1 MTEEEAT
8 TAVARGM
15 FSSADWD
22 GEHLAFVQCPGIE
35 LHTGS
40 NGRKDCRL
48 TINDGRPPT
57 LFCVHQSCSD
67 VLAQRNKAMRSAI
80 GKLKSATQTGNHAR
94 AGLAPVPST
103 LRTSSA
109 APTRAAAQL
118 VTTRI
123 PLAPAPLPPAL
134 LDGQRLH
141 LETCFDAAELVAVVR
156 GVGPAGKPLN
166 IGDIIPPV
174 PLEDAHDNGTFVRVN
189 PMRPGGRGDAD
200 VTAWRHCLIE
210 CDQAPLELQ
219 WAAIQASRLPVS
231 VVVHSGGRSVH
242 AWVRV
247 DASTAEE
254 FRQRAAAAADA
265 LDKFENIKVDRSA
278 LNPSRWARLAGRR
291 RGDAMQELLAVNI
304 GATCWD
310 DWVAMAKEQPAAEPV
325 ATEAPRPHSA
335 VQFYYRKHQKDYLL
349 VRDNNTN
356 VVPLT
361 EAGLKSALKFE
372 GLVDIGD
379 KEALERA
386 AYDIKLETGID
397 YDGPMP
403 GYSRGLHVENG
414 QRCFVNSEPQPV
426 AADKSG
432 TVDVTEIGAGWPNI
446 LALLER
452 LLLPDKSSRTIVF
465 ELCWNL
471 KLARESLF
479 AALRQ
484 PTEHGQR
491 NVRPGPVTVFC
502 GPKNCG
508 KTLLVNHVITPLLGG
523 RSVDAHKSFTSDA
536 DGFNGELLAGEV
548 WVVDDKIH
556 SCDLKSRRQ
565 FGANIKSKLYA
576 GKVGFHAKFKEQ
588 ITITPWA
595 RLFICCNDQDEAIR
609 VLPVLTDDLAD
620 KMHLFRCYSGEKA
633 PTESAEDWQSYG
645 DAIRSELP
653 AFAAWVDQLTIPGNR
668 RDSRNGMKCYQDPY
682 IVHLLAEQTPEHQ
695 LALLLVHL
703 FDTDQLQTQ
712 RNKTAQELLEHLCN
726 IEPVKWQVKNL
737 LHDDPALLGR
747 YLGRLIAEPKRLESR
762 GLTITREGKRR
773 EAWIYTVGTLH
784 L

>member
-15 FSSADWD
+15 FPSADWD
-22 GEHLAFVQCPGIE
+22 GDHLAFVQCPGID

-67 VLAQRNKAMRSAI
+67 ILAQRNKAMRSAI

-94 AGLAPVPST
+94 AGMAPVTSAPRAST
-103 LRTSSA
+103 AT
-109 APTRAAAQL
+109 PTRAMAQP
-118 VTTRI
+118 VTTRV
-123 PLAPAPLPPAL
+123 PLAAAPLPAAL
-134 LDGQRLH
+134 ADGQRLH
-141 LETCFDAAELVAVVR
+141 LETCFDATELVAVVR

-166 IGDIIPPV
+166 IGDIMPPV
-174 PLEDAHDNGTFVRVN
+174 PLVDDHDNGTFVRVN
-189 PMRPGGRGDAD
+189 PMRIGGRGDAD

-219 WAAIQASRLPVS
+219 WAAIQASRLPVA

-265 LDKFENIKVDRSA
+265 LDKFDGIKVDRSA

-310 DWVAMAKEQPAAEPV
+310 DWVAMAKEQPAVEPLAV
-325 ATEAPRPHSA
+325 EAPRQPSA

-356 VVPLT
+356 VVPLN

-372 GLVDIGD
+372 GLVEIGD
-379 KEALERA
+379 KEGLERA

-403 GYSRGLHVENG
+403 GYCRGLHVESG
-414 QRCFVNSEPQPV
+414 QRCFVNSEPTPV
-426 AADKSG
+426 VG
-432 TVDVTEIGAGWPNI
+432 VPVNRPTGEDVGKEWPTI
-446 LALLER
+446 HALLTR
-452 LLLPDKSSRTIVF
+452 LLVDPGAEPMAMLN
-465 ELCWNL
+465 LCWSL
-471 KLARESLF
+471 KLSRE
-479 AALRQ
+479 ALAQALQQ
-484 PTEHGQR
+484 PADGDR

-523 RSVDAHKSFTSDA
+523 RFVDAHKSFQSDA

-548 WVVDDKIH
+548 WIVDDKIH

-565 FGANIKSKLYA
+565 FAANIKSKLYA

-595 RLFICCNDQDEAIR
+595 RLFVCCNDQDEAIR

-620 KMHLFRCYSGEKA
+620 KMHLFRCYSA
-633 PTESAEDWQSYG
+633 AEDLATQTAAEWTAYG
-645 DAIRSELP
+645 AALKAELP
-653 AFAAWVDQLTIPGNR
+653 AFAGWVDALEIPPR
-668 RDSRNGMKCYQDPY
+668 YRTSRNGMRCWQDHH
-682 IVHLLAEQTPEHQ
+682 IVSLLADQTPEHQ
-695 LALLLVHL
+695 LALLLSHL
-703 FDTDQLQTQ
+703 FDTGQFATQ
-712 RNKTAQELLEHLCN
+712 HNKTAQEILEHLEG
-726 IEPVKWQVKNL
+726 IESVKFQVGSL
-737 LHDDPALLGR
+737 LHHDPALLGR
-747 YLGRLIAEPKRLESR
+747 YLGRLVGDAPRLKMM
-762 GLTITREGKRR
+762 GLTLERTGRRR
-773 EAWIYTVGTLH
+773 ESWMYTVGTLH
-784 L
+784 A